1 MKKILLLLIT
11 CSMAVLAACGQPA
24 TKEDQSA
31 QNGQLTISFDYVS
44 QDGYASNQFAVWV
57 EDSDGAVVKTLYA
70 TRFAA
75 KGGYEKR
82 PDAIPVWVERS
93 GVAQMDRVDAI
104 TSATPKSG
112 ALQYS
117 WDLTNDV
124 GERVPDGTYRYY
136 VEGTIRWKNHVLYTG
151 EITIN
156 GEAAASQ
163 ATADYSYVA
172 SDDSPA
178 LTDDSPEHGMITGVT
193 AVFTPPTELP

>member
-1 MKKILLLLIT
+1 MKKGLLLLMA
-11 CSMAVLAACGQPA
+11 CSLVFLAACGQPA
-24 TKEDQSA
+24 AKEEQSA
-31 QNGQLTISFDYVS
+31 QNGRMTISFDYVA

-57 EDSDGAVVKTLYA
+57 ENSDGAVVKTLYA

-93 GVAQMDRVDAI
+93 KVAQMTDVDAI

-112 ALQYS
+112 ALQFN
-117 WDLTNDV
+117 WDLTNDA
-124 GERVPDGTYRYY
+124 GERVPDGTYRYF

-151 EITIN
+151 EITLN
-156 GEAAASQ
+156 GEAASSQ
-163 ATADYSYVA
+163 ATAEYAYVA

-178 LTDDSPEHGMITGVT
+178 LTDDSPEHGMITGVAAAYT
-193 AVFTPPTELP
+193 SPTELP

>member
-1 MKKILLLLIT
+1 MKKALLLIMT
-11 CSMAVLAACGQPA
+11 CSLAVLAACGQPA
-24 TKEDQSA
+24 AKEDQSA
-31 QNGQLTISFDYVS
+31 QNGQMTISFDYAS

-57 EDSDGAVVKTLYA
+57 ENSDGAVVKTIYA

-93 GVAQMDRVDAI
+93 GVAQMENVDAI

-112 ALQYS
+112 ALQYT
-117 WDLTNDV
+117 WDLTNDA
-124 GERVPDGTYRYY
+124 GERVPDGTYRYF

-151 EITIN
+151 EITLN
-156 GEAAASQ
+156 GEAASSQ
-163 ATADYSYVA
+163 ASAEYAYVA

-178 LTDDSPEHGMITGVT
+178 LTDAAPEHGMITNVT
-193 AVFTPPTELP
+193 AEFTPPTELP